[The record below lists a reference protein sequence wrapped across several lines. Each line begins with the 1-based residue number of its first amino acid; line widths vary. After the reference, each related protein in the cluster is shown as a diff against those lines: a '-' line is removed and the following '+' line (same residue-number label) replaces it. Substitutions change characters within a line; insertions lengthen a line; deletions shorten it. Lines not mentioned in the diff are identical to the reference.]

1 MPMRFY
7 AAAGLAIIAT
17 GAVAAPAAKPA
28 GALSITNARAVPAVE
43 VVIGAGEKT
52 VGLPKPLAPNA
63 KATLKL
69 PKVTGCTVSV
79 SATFADESVVELDD
93 FDVCKEKTI
102 RFTD

>member
-1 MPMRFY
+1 MPMRLY
-7 AAAGLAIIAT
+7 AAAGLAIVAT
-17 GAVAAPAAKPA
+17 GALAAPPKPA
-28 GALSITNARAVPAVE
+28 SALLITNARAVPAVE

-52 VGLPKPLAPNA
+52 VGLPKPLAPKA

-79 SATFADESVVELDD
+79 SATFADESVVEMDD

>member
-1 MPMRFY
+1 MPMRIY
-7 AAAGLAIIAT
+7 AAAGLAIVGT
-17 GAVAAPAAKPA
+17 GALAAPALKPA
-28 GALSITNARAVPAVE
+28 SALSVSNARAVPALE

-52 VGLPKPLAPNA
+52 VALSKPLAPNA

-69 PKVTGCTVSV
+69 PKLSGCTVSV